1 MNAPFTFDTAGL
13 IAPAAPKSSDA
24 HKQRRGS
31 QRAKITSA
39 TAIRPWPLD
48 RPSFQLPG

>member
-1 MNAPFTFDTAGL
+1 MPRLIPLPDTSAPLG
-13 IAPAAPKSSDA
+13 APRLWINPE
-24 HKQRRGS
+24 H
-31 QRAKITSA
+31 ITSA